1 MNSLGFICR
10 CDVAFRGGACSGRS
24 SFDVRRD
31 ACVRALP
38 SDGEDLAGLV
48 GLVAVYVVVLITRLR
63 ITKFG
68 FPAQELGDPCLIL
81 KNLRHAPFEY

>member
-1 MNSLGFICR
+1 MLPFV
-10 CDVAFRGGACSGRS
+10 VALAVVVLVLTSAGMLAFGHFRRMARTL
-24 SFDVRRD
+24 
-31 ACVRALP
+31 RA
-38 SDGEDLAGLV
+38 LV